1 MNLSKKYIRELTQIK
16 NQFDPTSTG
25 KKECLLELLIKEK
38 SITDSDLIK
47 LHETLLFLKAHP
59 SHKSLLNSVS
69 NLQKKIN
76 KNILQSIQRRKEE
89 GIFEQT
95 GVAGTCIT
103 ATFSYNLVVWLSK
116 EYPKHIYFDSFGAAD
131 DLINSVISSLL
142 PLSLKEHFSDGK
154 TENVISWMEETAGK
168 DRRNQ
173 LQLLLQIFS
182 LADLSIRTASQL
194 MEQLELFIK
203 IDLAKLPSRS
213 TITGLKRAPFYHK
226 EELLK
231 KFNSQEVIQ
240 TPLPHPTPLLIQ
252 DKKLLIESIRFQLIS
267 LYRETDPG
275 TNTDFNDITLYRLE
289 RGLDVVL
296 LGMDS
301 TNRLP
306 IDTYIGFFAFKNQ
319 IPYAYGGTWLL
330 GSTAKIGLNIF
341 PSYRGGESTWF
352 FAQLMRVYYQE
363 FNPDYFIAE
372 PYQIGRG
379 NPEGITS
386 GASWFYYKLGFRS
399 LSKSPRLLASKEFD
413 KLRLG
418 KIRKTPKKTLEQLVE
433 DEMGLAINENIV
445 VSKTKFDTLQLSASI
460 THFVRNKFNGNLEKA
475 IQQSLSTLMAEL
487 NIKNKEYFL
496 SLTPGVESIA
506 LSLFAAGGIKL
517 WSKKE
522 KRSLLELIEEKINGT
537 DSNYAKLLRGH
548 HSLIKSLYS
557 LAKKWTFH

>member
-1 MNLSKKYIRELTQIK
+1 MNLAKKYVRELTQIK

-25 KKECLLELLIKEK
+25 KKERLVELLIKEK

-59 SHKSLLNSVS
+59 SHKRLLRSVS
-69 NLQKKIN
+69 NLQKKTN
-76 KNILQSIQRRKEE
+76 NNILQSIQRRKEE

-103 ATFSYNLVVWLSK
+103 ATFSYTLVVWLSK
-116 EYPKHIYFDSFGAAD
+116 EYPKHIYFDSFGATE

-142 PLSLKEHFSDGK
+142 PLSLKEHFSDEK
-154 TENVISWMEETAGK
+154 TESFISWMEEIAGK
-168 DRRNQ
+168 DKRNQ
-173 LQLLLQIFS
+173 LQFLLQIFS
-182 LADLSIRTASQL
+182 VADLSIRTASQL
-194 MEQLELFIK
+194 MEQLELYIR

-213 TITGLKRAPFYHK
+213 TITGLKQTPFYHK
-226 EELLK
+226 EELLRT
-231 KFNSQEVIQ
+231 FNLKEIIQ
-240 TPLPHPTPLLIQ
+240 TYLPQSTPLSLL
-252 DKKLLIESIRFQLIS
+252 DKKRLTESIRFQLIS

-275 TNTDFNDITLYRLE
+275 TNTDFDDISLYRLE

-301 TNRLP
+301 THRLP

-363 FNPDYFIAE
+363 FKPDYFIAE

-379 NPEGITS
+379 NPEGIAS
-386 GASWFYYKLGFRS
+386 GAFWFYYKLGFRS
-399 LSKSPRLLASKEFD
+399 LTHSHRLFASKEFD
-413 KLRLG
+413 KLSSG
-418 KIRKTPKKTLEQLVE
+418 KRKKTPKKTLEKLVE
-433 DEMGLAINENIV
+433 DEMVLAINKNIV
-445 VSKTKFDTLQLSASI
+445 ISKTKFDTMQLSASI
-460 THFVRNKFNGNLEKA
+460 THFIRNKFNGNLEKA
-475 IQQSLSTLMAEL
+475 IQQSLSTLMTEL

-522 KRSLLELIEEKINGT
+522 KGLLLDLIEEKSFGT
-537 DSNYAKLLRGH
+537 DSNYAKKLNAHKSLLRLLQKL
-548 HSLIKSLYS
+548 SK
-557 LAKKWTFH
+557 